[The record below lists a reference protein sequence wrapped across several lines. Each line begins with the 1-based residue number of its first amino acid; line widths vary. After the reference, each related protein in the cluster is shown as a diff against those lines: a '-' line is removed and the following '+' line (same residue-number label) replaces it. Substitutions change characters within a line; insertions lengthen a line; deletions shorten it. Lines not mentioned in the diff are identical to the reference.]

1 MKRLKGSSSI
11 WKIVVMLAL
20 MALIAAACSSS
31 SDDTTTTAA
40 SGDTEA
46 TTTTAASGD
55 TEATTTTAA
64 TATTEGTADFGEVTL
79 AHYYGSSLGQQAIDD
94 IDAGWSGGTVVI
106 SPIEHEAFKDAILV
120 QLAGGEP
127 PDVFSYWAGARTKS
141 VQGNGYL
148 IPIDDVFE
156 AAGVMDS
163 FPPAIAEAGIIDGT
177 AYLLPFGYHYVAFFY
192 NPEVMASAGI
202 TDMPTTWDELN
213 AAADKLVA
221 AGVKPFALGSLNRWP
236 AQFWFD
242 YSLLRTA
249 GPEFR
254 AGLMAGTESYDSP
267 EVAEAMELWKSAVDA
282 GYFVD
287 DANAYDWTD
296 AADQVANGEAA
307 MTLMGTWIT
316 GYWDSTGLVA
326 GTDYDFFPFPEV
338 TPGVPAVALGPVDGW
353 VVTKDAK
360 NPEGAKALLEYYATP
375 EVQAKWAVGQGALAP
390 NAEADTST
398 QNDVMK
404 KAGATIAGAPV
415 FNFNYDLATP
425 PEAAEFGLDMFQA
438 FMDDPTSYPD
448 LLTMT
453 QEDVQK
459 ALGN

>member
-1 MKRLKGSSSI
+1 
-11 WKIVVMLAL
+11 MLAL
-20 MALIAAACSSS
+20 MALVAAACSS
-31 SDDTTTTAA
+31 DADETTTTTAA
-40 SGDTEA
+40 GGDA
-46 TTTTAASGD
+46 TTTTAAGGD
-55 TEATTTTAA
+55 ATTTTAA
-64 TATTEGTADFGEVTL
+64 GGDATTTTAAGGGVEDYGDVMI
-79 AHYYGSSLGQQAIDD
+79 AHYYGSTLGQEAINE
-94 IDAGWSGGTVVI
+94 IDAGWTDGTVVL

-127 PDVFSYWAGARTKS
+127 PDAFSYWAGARTES
-141 VQGNGYL
+141 VQSSGYL
-148 IPIDDVFE
+148 TPIDDVFE
-156 AAGVMDS
+156 AVDIAAN
-163 FPPAIAEAGIIDGT
+163 FPPAIAEAGMIDGT
-177 AYLLPFGYHYVAFFY
+177 AYLLPFGYHYAAFFY

-202 TDMPTTWDELN
+202 TDMPTTWDELLV
-213 AAADKLVA
+213 AADALVA

-242 YSLLRTA
+242 YTVLRTA
-249 GPEFR
+249 GPDFR

-267 EVAEAMELWKSAVDA
+267 EVTTAMELWKSAVDA

-287 DANAYDWTD
+287 DANAFAWTD

-316 GYWDSTGLVA
+316 GYWDGNGLEA
-326 GTDYDFFPFPEV
+326 GVDYDFFPFPEV

-353 VVTKDAK
+353 AVAADAA
-360 NPEGAKALLEYYATP
+360 NLDGAKALLEYYSTP
-375 EVQAKWAVGQGALAP
+375 DVQAAWAISQGALAP
-390 NAEADTST
+390 NIHADTSA

-404 KAGATIAGAPV
+404 KAGETIAAAPV

-438 FMDDPTSYPD
+438 FMDDPSSFSE
-448 LLTMT
+448 LLVLT

>member
-1 MKRLKGSSSI
+1 MNRLKGSSAI
-11 WKIVVMLAL
+11 WKVVVMLAL

-31 SDDTTTTAA
+31 TDETTTTAA
-40 SGDTEA
+40 SGSTA
-46 TTTTAASGD
+46 APATTAAPSGS
-55 TEATTTTAA
+55 TAAPATTAA
-64 TATTEGTADFGEVTL
+64 PSDEEGQYGEVTL
-79 AHYYGSSLGQQAIDD
+79 AHYYGSSLGQQAIDE
-94 IDAGWSGGTVVI
+94 IDAGWTGGTVVL

-141 VQGNGYL
+141 VQSNGYL
-148 IPIDDVFE
+148 TPIDDVY
-156 AAGVMDS
+156 ANAGVMDN
-163 FPPAIAEAGIIDGT
+163 FPPAIAQAGIIDGT

-192 NPEVMASAGI
+192 NPKVMESAGI
-202 TDMPTTWDELN
+202 TEMPTTWDELM
-213 AAADKLVA
+213 AAADTLVA

-254 AGLMAGTESYDSP
+254 AGLMDGSQSYDSP

-316 GYWDSTGLVA
+316 GYWDGNGLVA

-338 TPGVPAVALGPVDGW
+338 KAGVPAVALGPVDGW
-353 VVTKDAK
+353 VVTADAK
-360 NPEGAKALLEYYATP
+360 NPEGAKNLLEYYATP

-390 NAEADTST
+390 NKNADTSA

-404 KAGATIAGAPV
+404 RAGETIAEAPE

-438 FMDDPTSYPD
+438 FMDDPNSFPD
-448 LLTMT
+448 LLVAT